1 MIQRHWLSLLIVS
14 CLGNP
19 WNAFCLAQEPPQA
32 APDKAANKAADKVAN
47 KAADVPKLRAELVAP
62 VVYAGET
69 PRVRLTIT
77 APRGRAMKVI
87 RPEAAWETG
96 ALDLY
101 LARFGEGRGST
112 GRPDDGEREATAE
125 DYLELAAGQ
134 SFAFEEPLHM
144 HPKTGGAY
152 QVEVQV
158 AIDPDKAVTFTERLR
173 FTAVEIPAS
182 AILHQSV
189 VPIRPNPT
197 IKADQQELQLLVVKS
212 DKDCTLIYRV
222 VNLASGVETVCRLF
236 PVTADAKTIATYKAP
251 DDKQIEWPG
260 QLWFTCNHDGKL
272 LFVRLGRISG
282 EILEK
287 KTLGE

>member
-1 MIQRHWLSLLIVS
+1 MIHRLCLSLLIVS
-14 CLGNP
+14 SLGSL
-19 WNAFCLAQEPPQA
+19 WNAACLAQAPRA
-32 APDKAANKAADKVAN
+32 AADKAADK
-47 KAADVPKLRAELVAP
+47 AADAPKLKAELVAP

-96 ALDLY
+96 ALELY

-112 GRPDDGEREATAE
+112 GRPDDGERDATAE

-134 SFAFEEPLHM
+134 SYAFEEPLHKR
-144 HPKTGGAY
+144 PRTGGEY

-182 AILHQSV
+182 AILHQSTLA
-189 VPIRPNPT
+189 IRPNPT
-197 IKADQQELQLLVVKS
+197 IKADQQELQLLVVQS
-212 DKDCTLIYRV
+212 GKDCTLIYRV
-222 VNLASGVETVCRLF
+222 VNLASGVENVCRLF
-236 PVTADAKTIATYKAP
+236 PVDAGAKTIATYKPP

-260 QLWFTCNHDGKL
+260 QLWFTCNQDGKL
-272 LFVRLGRISG
+272 LFVRLDRLSG